1 MNSLRFPNSPEWLTE
16 LRHVLYLQGWF
27 YGSKR
32 IQTRTSQRERRV
44 GWVLGGS
51 QTSFLH
57 GVLSGAASSWLCSV
71 EILTVL
77 PTTELIGS
85 VVCRVFIGVSL
96 HRLKWIIGKMTELH
110 LQLSCLLGRSI
121 AWLRA
126 PTLSSHGWSFWLA
139 TPHTEFIFL
148 VQTISWGGP
157 HELPHRHE
165 LSGVIWGPALRNKQ
179 TLLLLMGLEFPSQE
193 GGTKAKLFLYLLNSE
208 DSSLKWGD

>member
-16 LRHVLYLQGWF
+16 LRHMLYLQGWF
-27 YGSKR
+27 YDSKR

-71 EILTVL
+71 EILRVL
-77 PTTELIGS
+77 PTMELIGWI
-85 VVCRVFIGVSL
+85 VCRVFIGVSL
-96 HRLKWIIGKMTELH
+96 HRLKWIIGKITELH

-126 PTLSSHGWSFWLA
+126 PTLSSHDWSFWLA
-139 TPHTEFIFL
+139 TPPYWVHVLSTNYL
-148 VQTISWGGP
+148 MRGPSWVASP
-157 HELPHRHE
+157 AWT
-165 LSGVIWGPALRNKQ
+165 SGVIWGPALKNRH
-179 TLLLLMGLEFPSQE
+179 SY
-193 GGTKAKLFLYLLNSE
+193 YL
-208 DSSLKWGD
+208 WV